1 MSGHFE
7 VIWGHWSSNKNPKL
21 TFKTLKEVQTMNEQD
36 FKLKEL
42 EELKVL
48 QLAKER
54 EEIFELEEKVKKGI
68 DQINLSPKY
77 TSK

>member
-7 VIWGHWSSNKNPKL
+7 VTWGHWRSNKNPKL

-42 EELKVL
+42 EELKVQ

-54 EEIFELEEKVKKGI
+54 QEIFELEEKVKKGK
-68 DQINLSPKY
+68 DK
-77 TSK
+77 